1 VASEKAGVEAAIRG
15 HYEAIGTNN
24 FVKAYSYF
32 GPTFRNQVDRQSWVS
47 SEESS
52 QITGSTINSLKAN
65 NISGNQATATVDVSF
80 QDKTGTSR
88 FLITWQMVKEGGKWK
103 LDKQVSGKRIS

>member
-1 VASEKAGVEAAIRG
+1 
-15 HYEAIGTNN
+15 
-24 FVKAYSYF
+24 
-32 GPTFRNQVDRQSWVS
+32 
-47 SEESS
+47 
-52 QITGSTINSLKAN
+52 LKAN